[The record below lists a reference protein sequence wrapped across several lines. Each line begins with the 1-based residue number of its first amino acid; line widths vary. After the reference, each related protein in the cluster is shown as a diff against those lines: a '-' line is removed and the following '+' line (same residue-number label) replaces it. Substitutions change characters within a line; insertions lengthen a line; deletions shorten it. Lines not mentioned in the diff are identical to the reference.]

1 MKCERKDS
9 LSYEPPALSELVQS
23 FVAVRGAGP
32 GPADSPGGEPGPGD
46 GGGDGGIDLP
56 EIPGV

>member
-23 FVAVRGAGP
+23 FVAVRGDGP
-32 GPADSPGGEPGPGD
+32 GLGETSGEPGPGD
-46 GGGDGGIDLP
+46 GGGDIDLP
-56 EIPGV
+56 EIP

>member
-23 FVAVRGAGP
+23 FVAVRGGP
-32 GPADSPGGEPGPGD
+32 GLGETSGEPGAGD
-46 GGGDGGIDLP
+46 GGGDIDLP
-56 EIPGV
+56 EIP